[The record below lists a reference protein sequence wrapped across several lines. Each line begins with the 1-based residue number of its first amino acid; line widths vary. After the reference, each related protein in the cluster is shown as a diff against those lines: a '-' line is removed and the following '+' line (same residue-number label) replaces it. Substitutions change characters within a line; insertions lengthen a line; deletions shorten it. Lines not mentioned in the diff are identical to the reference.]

1 MASGETMGK
10 MGVRAFH
17 LNLLVDAFER
27 GLRFKEEA
35 SHAYDVLCHLGQPL
49 LALVLHNLWPVLELR
64 VDLCERFCVILREES
79 SLPELVGHVGALDGL
94 AGEVEPALRRV
105 VDPLSCVRLR
115 LADPRER
122 LVGAIRAVEA
132 ARWCLDARPQK
143 RGHGPRDGGR
153 QQHRHIHADVS
164 TLP

>member
-1 MASGETMGK
+1 MGSVAPGETMGN

-35 SHAYDVLCHLGQPL
+35 SHAYDVLRHLGQPL

-64 VDLCERFCVILREES
+64 VDLRERFCVILREES

-94 AGEVEPALRRV
+94 AGEVEPALPLLDRRV
-105 VDPLSCVRLR
+105 LR
-115 LADPRER
+115 
-122 LVGAIRAVEA
+122 VGQRA
-132 ARWCLDARPQK
+132 
-143 RGHGPRDGGR
+143 
-153 QQHRHIHADVS
+153 
-164 TLP
+164 